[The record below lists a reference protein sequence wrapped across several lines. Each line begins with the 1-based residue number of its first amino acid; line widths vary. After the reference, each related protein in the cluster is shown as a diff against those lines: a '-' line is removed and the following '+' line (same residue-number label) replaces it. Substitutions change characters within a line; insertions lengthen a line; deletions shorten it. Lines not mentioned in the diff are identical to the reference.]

1 MKSKSDLAKELNRN
15 YNLKEKILL
24 EIGECYYN
32 YIQGKDELAIKS
44 ANEKSELL
52 KKLKERITEIEK
64 DFVNAIH

>member
-44 ANEKSELL
+44 AN
-52 KKLKERITEIEK
+52 
-64 DFVNAIH
+64 